1 MVPLAQ
7 GELFVVP
14 SGVEHRPVAEA
25 VAYALVIERRETK
38 QYGN

>member
-25 VAYALVIERRETK
+25 AAYALVIERRETK